1 MRTIKLTLALLVV
14 VTASGCAVGNQYSYH
29 NVNIALPVQGSGEV
43 GLAVVEDR
51 ADVLSGDKK
60 PDFVGVQRATLG
72 NPWGVSTVSGNSLV
86 QDFSET
92 LEIALTKSGFDV
104 TVLDGISNENPGTAV
119 AAVGKDRNVM
129 LKVSDWRTDI
139 YMNMTLFYDLTL
151 SVLSGDGAVLA
162 STQSQGEEKLSGAS
176 MTAAGNAKTATSA
189 LETKI
194 ARMFNDQ
201 TIRDALQ

>member
-1 MRTIKLTLALLVV
+1 MKTIRLTLAIFVV
-14 VTASGCAVGNQYSYH
+14 ATASGCAVGNKYSYH
-29 NVNIALPVQGSGEV
+29 NVNIALPVQGSGDL

-60 PDFVGVQRATLG
+60 GDFVGVQRATLG

-86 QDFSET
+86 EDFSAT

-104 TVLDGISNENPGTAV
+104 TVLEGISNENPDTAI

-151 SVLSGDGAVLA
+151 SVLSGDGTVLA
-162 STQSQGEEKLSGAS
+162 STESRGEEKLSGAS
-176 MTAAGNAKTATSA
+176 MTATGNSATATSA
-189 LETKI
+189 LEMKI
-194 ARMFNDQ
+194 GRMFNDKA
-201 TIRDALQ
+201 IRDALQ

>member
-1 MRTIKLTLALLVV
+1 MKTMKLTLVLLVV
-14 VTASGCAVGNQYSYH
+14 AATSGCAVGNKYSYH
-29 NVNIALPVQGSGEV
+29 NVNIALPVQGSGDL

-51 ADVLSGDKK
+51 ADILSGDRKG
-60 PDFVGVQRATLG
+60 DFVGVQRATLG
-72 NPWGVSTVSGNSLV
+72 NAFGVSTVSGNTLV
-86 QDFSET
+86 EDFSET

-104 TVLDGISNENPGTAV
+104 TVLEGISNENADTAI

-176 MTAAGNAKTATSA
+176 MTAAGNSATATSA
-189 LETKI
+189 LEMKI
-194 ARMFNDQ
+194 GRMFNDQ
-201 TIRDALQ
+201 AIRDALQ